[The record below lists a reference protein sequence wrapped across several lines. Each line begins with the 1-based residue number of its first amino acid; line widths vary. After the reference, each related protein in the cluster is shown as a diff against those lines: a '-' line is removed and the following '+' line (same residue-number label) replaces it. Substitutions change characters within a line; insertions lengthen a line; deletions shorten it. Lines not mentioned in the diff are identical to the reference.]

1 MLVQNGNQNSLSY
14 NFPYSR
20 FVRVGI
26 FKNPRLGNITFIMIQ
41 VNKKFPQITVEEI
54 ELANQ
59 EYEGLIDIVT
69 CSLPDSL
76 LQPLLQ
82 RLHLEKV
89 QRQSGEQFTAKQFL
103 FNCDLALR
111 SVVAKE
117 ALQWR
122 KGNVTQVIK

>member
-1 MLVQNGNQNSLSY
+1 MFVITEANS
-14 NFPYSR
+14 
-20 FVRVGI
+20 
-26 FKNPRLGNITFIMIQ
+26 
-41 VNKKFPQITVEEI
+41 KFPQITAEEI

-59 EYEGLIDIVT
+59 EYAGLIDIVT

-89 QRQSGEQFTAKQFL
+89 QRQSGEQITAKQFL

-122 KGNVTQVIK
+122 KGNVTQVMNKDKYNVIIIFYHKLFVS